1 MSKFMEK
8 IKIKNHAKV
17 IFELY
22 KTREKFIDIVKQF
35 LLSNGIKNGDI
46 LTGQKFA
53 DLLIHTEGIKSSNRK
68 ILWKLSDMNIDALK
82 FDFSSDKLVT
92 INIS

>member
-35 LLSNGIKNGDI
+35 LLSNGIKNRDI

-53 DLLIHTEGIKSSNRK
+53 DLLIYTDGYCSNRK
-68 ILWKLSDMNIDALK
+68 TLWKLSDMNIDALK
-82 FDFSSDKLVT
+82 FSFSSDKLVT

>member
-1 MSKFMEK
+1 MDNFIEK
-8 IKIKNHAKV
+8 IKIKNNAKFV
-17 IFELY
+17 LEIH

-35 LLSNGIKNGDI
+35 LLSNGIKNRDI

-53 DLLIHTEGIKSSNRK
+53 DLLIHTEGIKGSNRK

-82 FDFSSDKLVT
+82 FSFSSEKLVT
-92 INIS
+92 INID